1 MPVAIVLGLAFV
13 SGGLVLA
20 YEVLWTR
27 ELLNLLGST
36 TRASAATLTAFMVGL
51 AIGAWLG
58 GRWTVRA
65 RRPLLLYSAAEGL
78 LGVLGLA
85 FPSILGRLGNSSF
98 GSVLGL
104 APQISQSAWF
114 EFGGLIVLLI
124 VPAMLMGIA
133 LPALAATLQHLG
145 ASRAS
150 HVAWLYGTNTVGA
163 AIGAVAVG
171 FGALPAFGLNAS
183 VMGTALMGFV
193 VAGAALVVATRPVIA
208 RPRTQ
213 SRLRDDEISVA
224 RMGAGKVAV
233 VIALFL
239 SGIAALGYQIVWTR
253 ILVLVIG
260 SSSNAFTLMLFLY
273 LTGLALGGFWI
284 GRRVD
289 RVGSPDKALQAIQLS
304 VAATALVG
312 LALLGFLPSAV
323 LQGLATFGT
332 APVSVILVGGAA
344 AAAIILPPTFFI
356 GAALPTGARLL
367 QGSVPRRG
375 HEFGIVLA
383 ATTAGNVVGVMA
395 TAFGLIPSI
404 GLQSAVA
411 ALAIMNVAAALVL
424 WAAAG
429 GETHRRRLAVPM
441 AGIAAILFALL
452 VPSWD
457 VKIMSSGVFR
467 RAPVYLALLGK
478 SGRLQRVFGSYRTVY
493 YREGSE
499 AVVAVFER
507 PTLQGTAHRFLTID
521 GKVDASTGA
530 DMATQVLSGHLP
542 FLFRPNARNALV
554 IGLASGVSV
563 GELLEY
569 PLKKIDVVEIEPA
582 VKEAAAA
589 FAAVNGKAMYDPRVA
604 IRIGDGRRYLRSIT
618 RRYDIIVSEPSNPWL
633 SMSARL
639 FTREF
644 FELARRRL
652 RPNGV
657 LVQWVPLYGLSKR
670 QFEALLRTLL
680 TVFPNVALFRVA
692 AGDLVAIAGTAPLS
706 VHPEAFDRLTK
717 GGIFQKNLKRIG
729 LRWPADI
736 MVRYVADQRGLRIV
750 LGSGPLN
757 TDDNAMLEFGSPWYL
772 LEDTRRSNLEIVK
785 QASAQSSFTR
795 NVTERLLAKDN
806 GLRTLLRLARK
817 HLTSGRLELAGGY
830 ARALRGQGRVAEA
843 DLLLG
848 DIAAAKGR
856 WREAGKIWQRY
867 RSPASLVRLAKLA
880 YRLGK
885 SDEAVRL
892 FSELPVKNLLDADT
906 IVFSLALAASSQP
919 NRAIK
924 LLAKIDDTTLSAPVL
939 VGRHAMAALNETI
952 GKADRAAAARKRLM
966 QGLDELRRCLEVDG
980 CRKIA
985 DALLRWARVT
995 PRGIAPEAWGKLR
1008 RDLYLRILRP
1018 FPHYLRGVSRL
1029 WLGDSA
1035 SASKSFRI
1043 YLSLLPERDGK
1054 SRANVLIKKA
1064 NAAFKDQ

>member
-1 MPVAIVLGLAFV
+1 MLG
-13 SGGLVLA
+13 

-36 TRASAATLTAFMVGL
+36 TRAAAATLTAFMVGL

-58 GRWTVRA
+58 GKWTVRA
-65 RRPLLLYSAAEGL
+65 PRPLLLYAAAEGL

-85 FPSILGRLGNSSF
+85 LPWILRRLGASSF
-98 GSVLGL
+98 GSILGL

-114 EFGGLIVLLI
+114 EFIGLIVLLI
-124 VPAMLMGIA
+124 VPAVLMGIA
-133 LPALAATLQHLG
+133 LPALAATLQGLG

-150 HVAWLYGTNTVGA
+150 HVAWLYGTNTAGA

-183 VMGTALMGFV
+183 VMGTASMGFV
-193 VAGAALVVATRPVIA
+193 VAGVALVVATRPVIV
-208 RPRTQ
+208 RPRARL
-213 SRLRDDEISVA
+213 RLRDDETSAA
-224 RMGAGKVAV
+224 RHGAGKV
-233 VIALFL
+233 VIVTALFL
-239 SGIAALGYQIVWTR
+239 GGVAALGYQIVWTR

-260 SSSNAFTLMLFLY
+260 SSNNAFTLMLFLY

-289 RVGSPDKALQAIQLS
+289 RVESPAKVFQVIQLS
-304 VAATALVG
+304 VAASALVG

-323 LQGLATFGT
+323 LLGLANFGT
-332 APVSVILVGGAA
+332 SPTSVLLVGGAA

-367 QGSVPRRG
+367 QGPVPRRG
-375 HEFGIVLA
+375 RELGIVLA
-383 ATTAGNVVGVMA
+383 VTTAGNVVGILA
-395 TAFGLIPSI
+395 AAFGLIPTI
-404 GLQSAVA
+404 GLQSTVS
-411 ALAIMNVAAALVL
+411 ALAIVNIAAALVL
-424 WAAAG
+424 WMAAG
-429 GETHRRRLAVPM
+429 GEILRRRLAVPM

-478 SGRLQRVFGSYRTVY
+478 SSRLQRVFGSYRTVY

-507 PTLQGTAHRFLTID
+507 PTLQGAAHRFLTID

-569 PLKKIDVVEIEPA
+569 PLKNVDVVEIEPA

-589 FAAVNGKAMYDPRVA
+589 FGSVNGKAMYDPRVA
-604 IRIGDGRRYLRSIT
+604 IKIGDGRRYLRSMSQ
-618 RRYDIIVSEPSNPWL
+618 RYDIIVSEPSNPWL

-657 LVQWVPLYGLSKR
+657 LVQWVPLYGLSTR
-670 QFEALLRTLL
+670 QFEALLRTLV
-680 TVFPNVALFRVA
+680 TVFPYVALFRVA

-706 VHPEAFDRLTK
+706 VHPEVFDRMTR
-717 GGIFQKNLKRIG
+717 GGDFQRNLKRIG
-729 LRWPADI
+729 LRSSADI
-736 MVRYVADQRGLRIV
+736 MVRYVADQRGLKSA

-757 TDDNAMLEFGSPWYL
+757 TDDNGMLEFGSPWYL

-785 QASAQSSFTR
+785 RATARSSFTG
-795 NVTERLLAKDN
+795 NVTEQLLAKDS
-806 GLRTLLRLARK
+806 GLRTLLRLASK
-817 HLTSGRLELAGGY
+817 HLASGRLKLAGGY
-830 ARALRGQGRVAEA
+830 ARALRGQGRAAEA

-856 WREAGKIWQRY
+856 WREAGEIWQRH
-867 RSPASLVRLAKLA
+867 RRTAFLIRLAKLA
-880 YRLGK
+880 YRLGNA
-885 SDEAVRL
+885 DEAVRR
-892 FSELPVKNLLDADT
+892 FQEIPAKSLPDADT
-906 IVFSLALAASSQP
+906 IIFSLALAASGQP
-919 NRAIK
+919 KKGIG
-924 LLAKIDDTTLSAPVL
+924 LLATMDDTSLSAPVL

-952 GKADRAAAARKRLM
+952 GRADRTAAARKRLQ

-995 PRGIAPEAWGKLR
+995 PRGIAPAVWGKLR

-1018 FPHYLRGVSRL
+1018 IPHYLRGVSRL
-1029 WLGDSA
+1029 WLGDNE
-1035 SASKSFRI
+1035 SASKSFEI
-1043 YLSLLPERDGK
+1043 YLSLLPERDGR
-1054 SRANVLIKKA
+1054 SRANLLMKQA
-1064 NAAFKDQ
+1064 NAAIKAK